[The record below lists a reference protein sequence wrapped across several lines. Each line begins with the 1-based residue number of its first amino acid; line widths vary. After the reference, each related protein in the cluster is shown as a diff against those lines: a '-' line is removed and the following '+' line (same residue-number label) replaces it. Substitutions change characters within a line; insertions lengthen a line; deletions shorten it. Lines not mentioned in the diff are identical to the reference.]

1 MAKTYIQGTKRVLF
15 PKWHSE
21 FAYTALDFIL
31 SVILL
36 ILSLP
41 VFLLA
46 SFLVKI
52 DSPGSVFYL
61 QERYG
66 KDKKRFMIYKFRTM
80 AQESESDGCPVW
92 GEEADPRSS
101 FIGKILR
108 ITHIDELPQLVNV
121 LKGEMSLVGPRPER
135 PYFAEWFEVTVDN
148 YKMRYNVKPGITGWS
163 QVNGWRGNSSIEE
176 RTRFDIFYIQNR
188 SVLFNFGILFLTFFT
203 KPVKTVMD
211 GELAEINYDLTFSQE
226 EDICRDKM
234 PLSVPIR
241 KA

>member
-1 MAKTYIQGTKRVLF
+1 MGKTYIQEIKRAFL
-15 PKWHSE
+15 PKWRSE
-21 FAYTALDFIL
+21 FIYAAIDFIL

-36 ILSLP
+36 LLNLP
-41 VFLLA
+41 IFLLA
-46 SFLVKI
+46 SCLVKI
-52 DSPGSVFYL
+52 DSPGKIFYL

-80 AQESESDGCPVW
+80 TEGSESDGCPVW
-92 GEEADPRSS
+92 GTEADSRCSL
-101 FIGKILR
+101 IGRFLR

-135 PYFAEWFEVTVDN
+135 PYFAEWFEIMVTN
-148 YKMRYNVKPGITGWS
+148 YKMRYKIKPGLTGWS

-188 SVLFNFGILFLTFFT
+188 SLIFNFGIFFLTILA
-203 KPVKTVMD
+203 KPVKTVMN
-211 GELAEINYDLTFSQE
+211 GNSEEINYDLTFSQD
-226 EDICRDKM
+226 EDFCGENI
-234 PLSVPIR
+234 PLSVPIK